1 MACCQIIL
9 HQSEEDNLLCRILCT
24 YSTNTFNG
32 SIYFAICLF
41 CFFSQKNKRKTIK
54 CEWSYW
60 NVCNVVSVGFG
71 RCQWCGTRFPLIF
84 AEVVLGLDSAENGTE
99 LVWKNWACAA
109 LMFSMRF
116 YTVVKHALS
125 ELFQNKAKYRLSSRS
140 VSTKSTH
147 SLFAKCLG
155 HHKV

>member
-1 MACCQIIL
+1 MSFFYVHIPQTHSMVQFIL
-9 HQSEEDNLLCRILCT
+9 I
-24 YSTNTFNG
+24 FV
-32 SIYFAICLF
+32 
-41 CFFSQKNKRKTIK
+41 FFVFSVRKTKEKQSSVNEVI
-54 CEWSYW
+54 EMF
-60 NVCNVVSVGFG
+60 VTVVSVGFG

-84 AEVVLGLDSAENGTE
+84 AGVVLGLDSAENGTE